1 MRLLKIII
9 TLGQTIN
16 AEKDKI
22 LNSFANIDLAQ
33 RLNQKIYETQL
44 NKNDIKQ
51 TTNTALWKVEG
62 IWSQI
67 FLSAI

>member
-62 IWSQI
+62 I
-67 FLSAI
+67 